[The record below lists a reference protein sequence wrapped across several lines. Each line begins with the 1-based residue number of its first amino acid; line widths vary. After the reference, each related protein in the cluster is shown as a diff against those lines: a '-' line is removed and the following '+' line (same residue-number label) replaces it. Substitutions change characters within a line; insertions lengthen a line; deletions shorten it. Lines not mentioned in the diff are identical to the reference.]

1 MAAALVDG
9 APACRREV
17 SGGAAKA
24 LGGTS
29 GCPVAQAAL
38 PASPFSAWLPLPF
51 PWRPAFPQAA
61 ASTGCTSLPPARSLA
76 FAEPVVSWAA
86 NGSKMSVARFQYVHS
101 TLDQVTC
108 PWLKV
113 ERGAVFV
120 PVTET
125 CVAFFFFYSRLT

>member
-1 MAAALVDG
+1 MGRLPAGERSVVERQKRLA
-9 APACRREV
+9 APAGVPSPRQRCPRAPFQPGCHCP
-17 SGGAAKA
+17 SPGG
-24 LGGTS
+24 
-29 GCPVAQAAL
+29 
-38 PASPFSAWLPLPF
+38 PLS
-51 PWRPAFPQAA
+51 PQAA
-61 ASTGCTSLPPARSLA
+61 ASTGCTSFLPAHSSA
-76 FAEPVVSWAA
+76 FAVPVVSWAA
-86 NGSKMSVARFQYVHS
+86 KGSKMSVARFQYVHS